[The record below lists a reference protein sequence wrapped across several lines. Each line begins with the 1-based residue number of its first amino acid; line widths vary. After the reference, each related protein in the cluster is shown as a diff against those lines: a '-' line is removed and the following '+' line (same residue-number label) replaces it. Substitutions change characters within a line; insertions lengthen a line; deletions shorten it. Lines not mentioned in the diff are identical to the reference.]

1 MIERLALY
9 AMGTRFEMALSG
21 ASSTALR
28 AAGEAALDTVREL
41 HQLWSAF
48 DPGSLLTRVNRLA
61 AGRPVSVDGETF
73 AILLLAR
80 ELWEATDGRFD
91 PTIGEK
97 MRVGGFRGD
106 RHRSAEVVGTP
117 GMEAVELQEESST
130 VWFRDPQIELDLGAI
145 AKGVA
150 LDRAAVSLRESEVPC
165 ALLHGGTSSVI
176 AIGAPPD
183 SEGWPIALDD
193 EGDLPRVHLRDA
205 ALAVSAGWGRV
216 VEADGEVRVKGEPIS
231 TVLVSDNV
239 RPRLVSFLQEVIRGD
254 LDDPHPYRQSP
265 LTLGY
270 RAGPVEG
277 AAAISK
283 HIAELVSEHMGDDD
297 NIWAGP
303 YIPERK
309 LRGARKIH
317 ERHLPEDEEV
327 LALYDDT
334 VFGSAEEGFILTVRR
349 LCWKNFTEHPRQ
361 VPWEYLPPEQ
371 ILVVDD
377 SSVGVGDCHIDVLA
391 YTERPRRAAKLL
403 REIRALFS

>member
-1 MIERLALY
+1 MSDGDRARLLYLAPEAIIHLAWRRVGLIPEVFIAPGIPPNKEENVRALY
-9 AMGTRFEMALSG
+9 GIEPA
-21 ASSTALR
+21 
-28 AAGEAALDTVREL
+28 
-41 HQLWSAF
+41 
-48 DPGSLLTRVNRLA
+48 
-61 AGRPVSVDGETF
+61 
-73 AILLLAR
+73 
-80 ELWEATDGRFD
+80 
-91 PTIGEK
+91 
-97 MRVGGFRGD
+97 
-106 RHRSAEVVGTP
+106 
-117 GMEAVELQEESST
+117 EAVL
-130 VWFRDPQIELDLGAI
+130 VL
-145 AKGVA
+145 
-150 LDRAAVSLRESEVPC
+150 
-165 ALLHGGTSSVI
+165 
-176 AIGAPPD
+176 
-183 SEGWPIALDD
+183 LDD
-193 EGDLPRVHLRDA
+193 TAWGGGKDGAVLTNRRLCWREMFGTAWDSPWQELSPGDIA
-205 ALAVSAGWGRV
+205 
-216 VEADGEVRVKGEPIS
+216 EADGEVRVKGEPIS